1 MQCGYCGK
9 KSARRICYERNR
21 NSPHLVEK
29 RRKIREFPAVQMAHL
44 VVQYESKLQGAI
56 GSTTVTKWEEWER
69 IHAEQDA
76 RDRNIIL
83 AILAMI
89 AVLALIMSLTAL

>member
-1 MQCGYCGK
+1 M
-9 KSARRICYERNR
+9 
-21 NSPHLVEK
+21 
-29 RRKIREFPAVQMAHL
+29 
-44 VVQYESKLQGAI
+44 
-56 GSTTVTKWEEWER
+56 TKWEEWER